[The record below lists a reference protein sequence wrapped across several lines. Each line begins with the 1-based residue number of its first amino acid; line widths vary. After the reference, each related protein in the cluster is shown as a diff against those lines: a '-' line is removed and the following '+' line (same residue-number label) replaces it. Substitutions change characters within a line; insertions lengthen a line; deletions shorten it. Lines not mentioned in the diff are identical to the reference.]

1 MLRSIPV
8 PSESSIIDP
17 QFRHP
22 LIGTWVLPD
31 DSPAEYTVHALGDT
45 PAVSG
50 VDSSDGEVFV
60 ISDAQWDG
68 TALRFTSLMPSTSYE
83 LTHILRP
90 LADDT
95 VEHEWTRVEVW
106 HRKR

>member
-1 MLRSIPV
+1 V
-8 PSESSIIDP
+8 SSFTAKPKAAIIDP

-31 DSPAEYTVHALGDT
+31 DTPAEYTVHSLGET

-60 ISDAQWDG
+60 ISDVHWDG

-83 LTHILRP
+83 LTHVMR
-90 LADDT
+90 AFDGGA
-95 VEHEWTRVEVW
+95 VEHEWTRVEIW
-106 HRKR
+106 HKKA